1 MLDTYERTRRRRE
14 KEREPNGERARRSVK
29 KSTLEKRVCGA
40 AGAAG
45 CVVVYRRNRVAR
57 YGTPR
62 SLAARSRLLP
72 AGRLHDTLFWYPLA
86 VPTLDAAAD
95 SRNLRGAR
103 GFNRDRERSRV
114 EIYYALE
121 IILCVNSTEIELTMR
136 K

>member
-1 MLDTYERTRRRRE
+1 MNEETRGEERKRKSEKGGGRERE
-14 KEREPNGERARRSVK
+14 KSAGRRTRRSVK

-72 AGRLHDTLFWYPLA
+72 AGRLHDTLFDIHSPYRLL
-86 VPTLDAAAD
+86 TLRPIHGTSAGPVA
-95 SRNLRGAR
+95 SIETGNG
-103 GFNRDRERSRV
+103 V
-114 EIYYALE
+114 E
-121 IILCVNSTEIELTMR
+121 
-136 K
+136 

>member
-1 MLDTYERTRRRRE
+1 MRERE
-14 KEREPNGERARRSVK
+14 KERERGGRGGRREKRRTENARRSVK

-62 SLAARSRLLP
+62 SLAARSRPLP
-72 AGRLHDTLFWYPLA
+72 AGRLHDTLFDIHSP
-86 VPTLDAAAD
+86 VPTLNAAAD

-103 GFNRDRERSRV
+103 GDFDRARGKWSGNLLCFRNKSSRV
-114 EIYYALE
+114 
-121 IILCVNSTEIELTMR
+121 N
-136 K
+136 

>member
-1 MLDTYERTRRRRE
+1 M
-14 KEREPNGERARRSVK
+14 K

-72 AGRLHDTLFWYPLA
+72 AGRLHDTL
-86 VPTLDAAAD
+86 
-95 SRNLRGAR
+95 
-103 GFNRDRERSRV
+103 
-114 EIYYALE
+114 
-121 IILCVNSTEIELTMR
+121 
-136 K
+136 

>member
-1 MLDTYERTRRRRE
+1 LLDTYKQTRRRR
-14 KEREPNGERARRSVK
+14 KRKRERRDGQRTRRSVK

-72 AGRLHDTLFWYPLA
+72 AGRLHDTLFDIHSLYRLLMLWPIHGTSEGPVA
-86 VPTLDAAAD
+86 
-95 SRNLRGAR
+95 S
-103 GFNRDRERSRV
+103 
-114 EIYYALE
+114 I
-121 IILCVNSTEIELTMR
+121 EIENGIE
-136 K
+136 

>member
-1 MLDTYERTRRRRE
+1 
-14 KEREPNGERARRSVK
+14 VK

-72 AGRLHDTLFWYPLA
+72 AGRLHDTLFDIHSPYRLL
-86 VPTLDAAAD
+86 TLRPIHGTSVGPVA
-95 SRNLRGAR
+95 SIETRNGV
-103 GFNRDRERSRV
+103 GV
-114 EIYYALE
+114 EIYYVLQ
-121 IILCVNSTEIELTMR
+121 IILCVN
-136 K
+136 